1 MLILVR
7 AFGYTDSEKKM
18 LLLRVLIMID
28 LSSVILCFWEEI
40 LLVFAFLKIDL
51 FQKSGNFSPFHF
63 SLIMAAA
70 KAKSSILLAKN
81 ILSETCKTS
90 DQLLLEKGRG
100 RINSGF

>member
-51 FQKSGNFSPFHF
+51 FQK
-63 SLIMAAA
+63 
-70 KAKSSILLAKN
+70 KW
-81 ILSETCKTS
+81 
-90 DQLLLEKGRG
+90 
-100 RINSGF
+100 